1 MLLEREVENEFPPS
15 PVGSFTAPRPGLGG
29 RLVGG
34 GTELSPL
41 PGPLHYHDSPTVSW
55 LTRFGRM
62 RAWHPATA
70 VPPANKS
77 TAPCWSCWEW
87 KRDGSAARWPR
98 LVALLR
104 VVVPMSWRHDWRGC
118 LSVSKSVR
126 WLSGERASLDRI
138 DWSGGQAINL
148 HFRPQGPASYLDDR
162 RSKQH
167 RHFRRQLRLAVPLRR
182 LLAEGDR
189 FPPIVPQLRHN
200 DSELLFEQFRHQPP
214 MAPHVERLPTQQ
226 NGIGT
231 EVLGNLLGVQGVKLL
246 AVFPIEQFWV
256 FRLQKPARWSQ
267 TQVAFSPGK
276 TGAHP
281 G

>member
-1 MLLEREVENEFPPS
+1 MSSLPRLF
-15 PVGSFTAPRPGLGG
+15 GSFTAPRPGLGG

-41 PGPLHYHDSPTVSW
+41 PGPPALSRLVHRLLADA
-55 LTRFGRM
+55 L
-62 RAWHPATA
+62 RADASLASRYRCPACQQEHRP
-70 VPPANKS
+70 VL
-77 TAPCWSCWEW
+77 SCWEW

-167 RHFRRQLRLAVPLRR
+167 RHFRRQLRLAVP
-182 LLAEGDR
+182 
-189 FPPIVPQLRHN
+189 
-200 DSELLFEQFRHQPP
+200 
-214 MAPHVERLPTQQ
+214 VER
-226 NGIGT
+226 T
-231 EVLGNLLGVQGVKLL
+231 ETHIVV
-246 AVFPIEQFWV
+246 E
-256 FRLQKPARWSQ
+256 
-267 TQVAFSPGK
+267 
-276 TGAHP
+276 
-281 G
+281 

>member
-1 MLLEREVENEFPPS
+1 MSSLPRLLEALQRRVLALAAGLSEA
-15 PVGSFTAPRPGLGG
+15 APNCPRYQ
-29 RLVGG
+29 
-34 GTELSPL
+34 
-41 PGPLHYHDSPTVSW
+41 GPLHYHDSSTVSW

-70 VPPANKS
+70 VPPADKS

-98 LVALLR
+98 LVALLG

-126 WLSGERASLDRI
+126 WLSGGRASLDRI

-167 RHFRRQLRLAVPLRR
+167 RHFRWQLRLAVPLRR

-226 NGIGT
+226 NGIGPRSSAT
-231 EVLGNLLGVQGVKLL
+231 CL
-246 AVFPIEQFWV
+246 ASRESSCSRYSRSNSSGSFA
-256 FRLQKPARWSQ
+256 FRSQRGGARRR
-267 TQVAFSPGK
+267 
-276 TGAHP
+276 
-281 G
+281 